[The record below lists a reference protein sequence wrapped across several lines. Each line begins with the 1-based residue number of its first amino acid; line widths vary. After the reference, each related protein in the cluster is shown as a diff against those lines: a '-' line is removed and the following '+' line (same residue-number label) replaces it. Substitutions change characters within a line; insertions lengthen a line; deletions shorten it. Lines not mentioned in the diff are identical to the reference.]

1 MPIADIGT
9 ANSVRVPPAFFDF
22 RKWAPYARKLRK
34 ART

>member
-22 RKWAPYARKLRK
+22 RGGHLYP
-34 ART
+34 